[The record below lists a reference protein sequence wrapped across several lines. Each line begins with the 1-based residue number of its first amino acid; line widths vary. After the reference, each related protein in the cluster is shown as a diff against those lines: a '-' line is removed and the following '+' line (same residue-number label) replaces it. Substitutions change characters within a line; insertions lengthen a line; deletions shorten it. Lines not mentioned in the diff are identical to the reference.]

1 MNTDH
6 ASSPFALP
14 GPLEELRQWLSGSW
28 RTYPSEGQDV
38 VIDEICRAS
47 LRGPF
52 LETFVET
59 KIRGRVVHR
68 VRGGF
73 AWNPR
78 RQALVTWSKEG
89 DRLRHLGYQKA
100 TSEDGLVFEC
110 RFFQSG
116 DRDLL
121 IFRLGC
127 GRNLEIRRVAS
138 GELATFVRLE
148 GV

>member
-1 MNTDH
+1 MKADP

-14 GPLEELRQWLSGSW
+14 GPLEELKQRLSGSW
-28 RTYPSEGQDV
+28 RTYPGEDPDI
-38 VIDEICRAS
+38 VIEEICRAS
-47 LRGPF
+47 SRGPF
-52 LETFVET
+52 LETLVET

-73 AWNPR
+73 AWNLR

-100 TSEDGLVFEC
+100 NSEDSLVFEC
-110 RFFQSG
+110 RFFPSG

-121 IFRLGC
+121 FFQLGC
-127 GRNLEIRRVAS
+127 GRNLEIRRAES
-138 GELATFVRLE
+138 GERATFVRLE